1 MSDFD
6 DDFEAFLEAALEPAP
21 ALVPEPEPEQPL
33 APFSAPELSAESE
46 ATAAIA
52 EQNRLAAESA
62 QRVAAQKAEQARVAA
77 QQAEQQRLA
86 AAEAEQERLVA
97 EEAEQERLAA
107 EEAEQERLAAA
118 EAEQARV
125 AAEEAEQ
132 RRIAL
137 QKAEQERLAAAEAE
151 QERLAAEEEA
161 EQARV
166 AAEEAEQRRIA
177 LQKAEQD
184 RVAAQQAEQERLAA
198 EEAEQAR
205 VAAEEAEQRRIALQ
219 QAEQDRVAAENTE
232 QRIALQEAEHSGS
245 KGVNAWLVPAPAP
258 EPEPG
263 AGPAELHE
271 AQQCRGQPL
280 ELWESPEA
288 VGDAQLIVTP
298 HAMLTGVR
306 YFGKDGVRA
315 VRDERGELHITKRG
329 DAGPS
334 AAVPTRNARSA
345 SAATGMF
352 RALGELVGTT
362 VETARDVDQRYGLG
376 FATALVEA
384 KEGAQLIVSDAR
396 REAADLDERYKL
408 LDSTHQAADK
418 AKGGAAEAARK
429 TGEML
434 RWVTGATRTDIA
446 STTAPVART
455 PGPSTSTAA
464 ARRRQ
469 LAQVT
474 PSVQAV
480 MMGSGR
486 NAQAPAATTSVEWP
500 RGVVR
505 AIFETPGSLGL
516 GFNHSK
522 DESDLRPATVQKVI
536 DGSPGALLDPP
547 VERGFVLVGVQNEV
561 TANMRATDALD
572 ALRKHA
578 RERPLVLTFCAPDP
592 EHQEPQ
598 QANNPHAGAIDRQS
612 AAAAT
617 RVEADGAT
625 SRTTTTPR
633 THSAEVRAE
642 MAQVKAKLQTT
653 QAEDSPNKVIQLDEF
668 LAARQ
673 QLMKAMSQEQVKPA
687 DDCADAGEVTVSGA
701 G

>member
-6 DDFEAFLEAALEPAP
+6 DDFEAFLEAALQPAPAP
-21 ALVPEPEPEQPL
+21 ALEPEPEQPL
-33 APFSAPELSAESE
+33 AAFSAPELSAQSE
-46 ATAAIA
+46 NKRTAAIA
-52 EQNRLAAESA
+52 EQNRLAAESPE
-62 QRVAAQKAEQARVAA
+62 RVAALQKAEQERVAA
-77 QQAEQQRLA
+77 QQ
-86 AAEAEQERLVA
+86 
-97 EEAEQERLAA
+97 
-107 EEAEQERLAAA
+107 AEQERLAAA

-125 AAEEAEQ
+125 AAEKADQ

-137 QKAEQERLAAAEAE
+137 QKAEQE
-151 QERLAAEEEA
+151 
-161 EQARV
+161 
-166 AAEEAEQRRIA
+166 
-177 LQKAEQD
+177 

-198 EEAEQAR
+198 EEAEQALQK
-205 VAAEEAEQRRIALQ
+205 AEQ
-219 QAEQDRVAAENTE
+219 
-232 QRIALQEAEHSGS
+232 EHSGS
-245 KGVNAWLVPAPAP
+245 RGVTALLAPPSAP

-263 AGPAELHE
+263 VGSAELHE
-271 AQQCRGQPL
+271 AQQCCTQPL

-288 VGDAQLIVTP
+288 VGDAQLVVP
-298 HAMLTGVR
+298 SQAMMTGVR

-334 AAVPTRNARSA
+334 AAVPTRMRNVRST

-362 VETARDVDQRYGLG
+362 VETVRDVDQRYGLG
-376 FATALVEA
+376 FANALVEA

-396 REAADLDERYKL
+396 REAAGLDERYKL
-408 LDSTHQAADK
+408 LDTTHQAADK

-434 RWVTGATRTDIA
+434 RWVTGAARTDIA

-480 MMGSGR
+480 MMGRGR
-486 NAQAPAATTSVEWP
+486 DEPAPAAPASVEWP

-522 DESDLRPATVQKVI
+522 DESDQRPATVQKVV

-547 VERGFVLVGVQNEV
+547 VKPGFVLVGVQNEV
-561 TANMRATDALD
+561 TAKMRATDALD
-572 ALRKHA
+572 VLRKHA
-578 RERPLVLTFCAPDP
+578 RERPLALTFCAPDP
-592 EHQEPQ
+592 ERQKPQ
-598 QANNPHAGAIDRQS
+598 QANYPHAGAIDRQS
-612 AAAAT
+612 TSAAT
-617 RVEADGAT
+617 RVEADDVT
-625 SRTTTTPR
+625 SSTMTAAPR

-642 MAQVKAKLQTT
+642 MAQVKAKLL
-653 QAEDSPNKVIQLDEF
+653 AEDSPNKVIQLDEF

-673 QLMKAMSQEQVKPA
+673 QLMKAMSQQQVQPA
-687 DDCADAGEVTVSGA
+687 DDCTDADEATVSGA